1 MKKLMSS
8 FTVLLSLIAPLS
20 LNMLISV
27 EVHAEA
33 FRWTDA
39 NGKMH
44 FGDKKP
50 GATAENITEKVKQTN
65 VDTSTSEHQKL
76 ETIFRKENSADRE
89 YQQQQQKPDPEL
101 LKRCA
106 EAKDYLNKIS
116 GRVQFLDEK
125 GQPKHIS
132 EAERKQ
138 RADEMQK
145 IIKENCPN

>member
-1 MKKLMSS
+1 MKKLISS
-8 FTVLLSLIAPLS
+8 FAILLSL
-20 LNMLISV
+20 NVLISV
-27 EVHAEA
+27 EVHAEV

-39 NGKMH
+39 NGKVH

-50 GATAENITEKVKQTN
+50 DTSAENITEKVKQTN

-76 ETIFRKENSADRE
+76 ETIFRKENAADRE
-89 YQQQQQKPDPEL
+89 YQQQQQKPNPEL

-125 GQPKHIS
+125 GQPKHVS

-138 RADEMQK
+138 AAEEIQK